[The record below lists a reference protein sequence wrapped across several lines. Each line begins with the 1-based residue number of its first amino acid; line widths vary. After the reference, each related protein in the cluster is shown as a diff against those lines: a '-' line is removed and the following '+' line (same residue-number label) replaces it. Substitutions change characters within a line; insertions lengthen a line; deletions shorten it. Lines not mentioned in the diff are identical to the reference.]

1 MLSWIRCFTKR
12 IITIYYPNASRK
24 LLTGLKRDL
33 ADEYPSSRKIETYL
47 DIPAHP
53 ALQID
58 GYVYSGVLNG
68 LRLCAKLYRPFLPF
82 VPVQADVNQRH
93 TKHLKG
99 QKNICRVEKKKQF
112 RKSHRYTLNIVCILL
127 YMYTWCTLTYDAF
140 TKLKHLSW

>member
-1 MLSWIRCFTKR
+1 MLSWTRYFTKR
-12 IITIYYPNASRK
+12 IITIYYPCASRK

-99 QKNICRVEKKKQF
+99 QKNICRVEKKNN
-112 RKSHRYTLNIVCILL
+112 SVNHIDTHWILFAYYYL
-127 YMYTWCTLTYDAF
+127 CTHDAP
-140 TKLKHLSW
+140 